1 MNENESSVASRR
13 FASAPGRVTEEVVI
27 VNEFGLHARSAA
39 KIAKQ
44 AKNAKSNIWLVKGK
58 ERVDASDMMDILTV
72 ACPRGSRIAIE
83 IEDPDDMDILNNL
96 VELVRKGFGE

>member
-1 MNENESSVASRR
+1 MKRQSTGEGGFS
-13 FASAPGRVTEEVVI
+13 EEVVI

-39 KIAKQ
+39 KIANQ
-44 AKNAKSNIWLVKGK
+44 AENAKSKVWLVKGE

-83 IEDPDDMDILNNL
+83 IENPDDMDILNNL